1 MRSNWLFWSFWALY
15 YSVNSLKILL
25 PFKKTVAEYWISFQ
39 PNAVKILFFY
49 FSKLNSSDNKNE
61 TVKMND
67 LNYFHKGFISFSSS
81 PIGPFANVYERCSFL
96 SKYIST
102 FILSRQ
108 SCYQISI

>member
-15 YSVNSLKILL
+15 YAVNSLKILL

-49 FSKLNSSDNKNE
+49 FSKLNSSDNKNK

-67 LNYFHKGFISFSSS
+67 LNYFHKD
-81 PIGPFANVYERCSFL
+81 SFL
-96 SKYIST
+96 SLVLQLVHLLTYVKGVRS
-102 FILSRQ
+102 
-108 SCYQISI
+108 

>member
-15 YSVNSLKILL
+15 YAVNSLKILL

-49 FSKLNSSDNKNE
+49 FSKLNSSDNKNK

-67 LNYFHKGFISFSSS
+67 LNYFHKGFISFFSS
-81 PIGPFANVYERCSFL
+81 PIGPFVNVYERCSFL

-108 SCYQISI
+108 SFYQISI